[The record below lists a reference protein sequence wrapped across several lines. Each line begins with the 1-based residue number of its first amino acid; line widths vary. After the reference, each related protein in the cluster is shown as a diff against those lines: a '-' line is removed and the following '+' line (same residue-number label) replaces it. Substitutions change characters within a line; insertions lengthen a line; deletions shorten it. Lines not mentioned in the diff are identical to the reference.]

1 MVLLRAFAWGLFFWL
16 LLFSSTAF
24 SGAIRCD
31 TPILRWDHACRQTR
45 PAFWLDEITNLV
57 FYITFA
63 FLSPHIGELHFD
75 YATVF
80 CPMSSNGHHSIEY
93 TLSVYTYVYLY
104 ASTPH
109 SSTPIKTED
118 PYPPPSP
125 LSSPIPPPPAAHSS
139 PRE

>member
-1 MVLLRAFAWGLFFWL
+1 MVLLRAFAWDLLFFGCCCFL
-16 LLFSSTAF
+16 QLHFPARLD
-24 SGAIRCD
+24 AIYRSCD
-31 TPILRWDHACRQTR
+31 GILRADRRDKHFGWMKLR
-45 PAFWLDEITNLV
+45 IS
-57 FYITFA
+57 
-63 FLSPHIGELHFD
+63 FLISLSLSFRFIGELHFD

-80 CPMSSNGHHSIEY
+80 CLMSSNGHHSIEY